1 MEMAGGEGGDDGNDD
16 GGTDDGGT
24 TMTRGRFSVTL
35 DDDEGTVL
43 CHLETD
49 KNSVAIGWC
58 QGDGVRGTVLCHLSY
73 FLK

>member
-35 DDDEGTVL
+35 KL
-43 CHLETD
+43 I
-49 KNSVAIGWC
+49 KIRW
-58 QGDGVRGTVLCHLSY
+58 Q
-73 FLK
+73 

>member
-43 CHLETD
+43 
-49 KNSVAIGWC
+49 
-58 QGDGVRGTVLCHLSY
+58 R
-73 FLK
+73 